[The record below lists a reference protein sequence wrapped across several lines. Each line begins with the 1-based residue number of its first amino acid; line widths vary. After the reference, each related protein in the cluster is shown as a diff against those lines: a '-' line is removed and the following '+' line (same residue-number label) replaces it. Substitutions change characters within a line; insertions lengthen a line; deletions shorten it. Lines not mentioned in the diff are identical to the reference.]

1 MPDREKVIKAL
12 EYCRNQAGCW
22 SDESECPWIAE
33 CREDVNSLK
42 DATLALLKE
51 QEHGEWIAIWDKN
64 DPDISTEGR
73 CSVCKSVSERP
84 LGHFCKWCG
93 AIMNK
98 E

>member
-1 MPDREKVIKAL
+1 MDREKVIKAL

-51 QEHGEWIAIWDKN
+51 QEESI
-64 DPDISTEGR
+64 
-73 CSVCKSVSERP
+73 P
-84 LGHFCKWCG
+84 LKPLCKWLAG
-93 AIMNK
+93 YAAPPGNASFLALYGSLEKAWEHELK
-98 E
+98 ELFTS

>member
-42 DATLALLKE
+42 DATLALLKD
-51 QEHGEWIAIWDKN
+51 QEESI
-64 DPDISTEGR
+64 
-73 CSVCKSVSERP
+73 P
-84 LGHFCKWCG
+84 LKPLCKWLAG
-93 AIMNK
+93 YAAPPGNASWLALYGSLEKAWEHELK
-98 E
+98 ELFTS

>member
-1 MPDREKVIKAL
+1 MDREKVIKAL

-51 QEHGEWIAIWDKN
+51 QEPVKPKKDYYLNELSMAVDIYLCGKCGERLTGK
-64 DPDISTEGR
+64 GLY
-73 CSVCKSVSERP
+73 CSY
-84 LGHFCKWCG
+84 CG
-93 AIMNK
+93 TK
-98 E
+98 TKL